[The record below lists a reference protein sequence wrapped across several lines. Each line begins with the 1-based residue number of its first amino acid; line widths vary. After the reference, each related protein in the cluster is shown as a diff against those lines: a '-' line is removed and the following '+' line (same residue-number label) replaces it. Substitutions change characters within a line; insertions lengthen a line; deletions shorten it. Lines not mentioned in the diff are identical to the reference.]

1 MFTTFYKISSVLL
14 SIIILLL
21 ACISIA
27 GIFMRPSLGTTTLNP
42 NSLSSFT
49 TNCSVTRTLC
59 NTNEDCSLC
68 ENGAVSYTC
77 QPLSLG
83 DGSLIPNIK
92 ACLPANAKQDVC
104 DLTKGGMLTYEGWS
118 GDTESASFQCVCGF
132 PNYASVSKTTTD
144 PTTGIATT
152 VRCADFNAD
161 VCAGGTFDWN
171 ISMNEPPSA
180 KHCTCPAPL
189 VKMISRYGSKP
200 SCVSAQGA
208 DTTYVSPD
216 PATGP
221 NWYTNYYDLAK

>member
-1 MFTTFYKISSVLL
+1 MLQTFFKYFSCIIVTMLVCL
-14 SIIILLL
+14 SIL
-21 ACISIA
+21 
-27 GIFMRPSLGTTTLNP
+27 GIFLRPSPVTSNLNP
-42 NSLSSFT
+42 NSFSNMAT
-49 TNCSVTRTLC
+49 DCSVTRTLC
-59 NTNEDCSLC
+59 KTDDDCAPCQGDVEYS
-68 ENGAVSYTC
+68 C

-83 DGSLIPNIK
+83 DGSLIPNTS
-92 ACLPANAKQDVC
+92 ACLPVTAKQDSC
-104 DLTKGGMLTYEGWS
+104 DLNLGGMLTYSGWAG
-118 GDTESASFQCVCGF
+118 GDHGEFECVCGF

-144 PTTGIATT
+144 PTTGIVNT

-171 ISMNEPPSA
+171 ITMNEPPSA

-189 VKMISRYGSKP
+189 VKMISQYGSKP
-200 SCVSAQGA
+200 ICVSAQGA